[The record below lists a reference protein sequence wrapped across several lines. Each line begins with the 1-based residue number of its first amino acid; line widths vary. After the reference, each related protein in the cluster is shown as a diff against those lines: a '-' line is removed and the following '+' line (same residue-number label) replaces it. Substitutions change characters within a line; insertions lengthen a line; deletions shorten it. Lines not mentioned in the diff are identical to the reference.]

1 MSVLASPLRLLAS
14 GRVLAPA
21 AGAAASLPEH
31 ALPLLGLALLLCLA
45 LGLTRA
51 ARRRGRRYV
60 RLRILPYQ
68 GDAASAEALVAMFE
82 ALHKRLLRRWWRRL
96 LAGQPSISLEAH
108 LCHEAW
114 LAVSC
119 PVGSEAMV
127 LSALRVCYPNCSLE
141 LAPLQVGSPP
151 VLLRLKKEQPFTRRA
166 RAIERFGQERER
178 EPFMNRLLL
187 TMAASG
193 GPAFVQLAM
202 TPASIGF
209 ERRTR
214 RTLFFVDVRVVAE
227 ERSRCEQ
234 IASALRAE
242 VAENR
247 LVERGTTIRHGLLS
261 LYGGRVMR
269 GEGNPLPCTRKGV
282 YSSEELAAMWQLP
295 SPDFLAVPMRRGA
308 IPLAPAPA
316 AIMRPRRGFG
326 TLLDAYGPVSIHL
339 QMRREHTAVV
349 GASRQGKTSYLVAS
363 LIEDL
368 RRPRCAVILLDPKG
382 DATRAA
388 LESVPRGRA
397 CTLLDLT
404 DPAVTRSLCSDP
416 SHVDLD
422 RLIGGAEVLVVKGA
436 RGAITAAAAAALMQ
450 PLLSMLD
457 AALARQQER
466 LPPRERVRVA
476 LKVDEAPLLIDRGFA
491 ETMAQKRSAE
501 LETVACWQTDA
512 QWSDRELRGQLET
525 LFAHRVYF
533 ATASVEEA
541 RRSARLMMAQF
552 SDLVRPGM
560 ARLSTLGHP
569 DARLRLPMHHAIA
582 CWATPS
588 GRQLPFVGA
597 TLPLRNDA

>member
-1 MSVLASPLRLLAS
+1 MSVLASPLRPWAS

-21 AGAAASLPEH
+21 AAASSLPEL
-31 ALPLLGLALLLCLA
+31 ALLLLGLALLLSLA

-51 ARRRGRRYV
+51 ARRGDRRYV
-60 RLRILPYQ
+60 RLRIVPYQ
-68 GDAASAEALVAMFE
+68 GDAANVEALVAMFE

-96 LAGQPSISLEAH
+96 LAGQPSLSLEAH
-108 LCHEAW
+108 LGREAW

-127 LSALRVCYPNCSLE
+127 LAALRVCYPNCSLE
-141 LAPLQVGSPP
+141 LAPQRVGSPP
-151 VLLRLKKEQPFTRRA
+151 ALLRLKKEQPFTKGEK
-166 RAIERFGQERER
+166 AIERFGPERER

-187 TMAASG
+187 AMAASG

-202 TPASIGF
+202 TPTSIGF
-209 ERRTR
+209 ERRAR
-214 RTLFFVDVRVVAE
+214 RTLFFVDVRVVAA
-227 ERSRCEQ
+227 ERSRCEE

-242 VAENR
+242 VAESR
-247 LVERGTTIRHGLLS
+247 LVERGTTLRHGLLR
-261 LYGGRVMR
+261 LYGGRVRR

-282 YSSEELAAMWQLP
+282 YTAAELAAMWQLP

-316 AIMRPRRGFG
+316 AIMRPRPGLG
-326 TLLDAYGPVSIHL
+326 TLIDAYGPVSIHL
-339 QMRREHTAVV
+339 EMRRWHTAVV
-349 GASRQGKTSYLVAS
+349 GASGQGKTSYLVAS

-368 RRPRCAVILLDPKG
+368 PRPRCAVILLDPKG
-382 DATRAA
+382 DAATAA
-388 LESVPRGRA
+388 LEGVPRGRA
-397 CTLLDLT
+397 CTMLDLT
-404 DPAVTRSLCSDP
+404 NPAVPGVLCSDP
-416 SHVDLD
+416 PQVDLD
-422 RLIGGAEVLVVKGA
+422 RIIGGAEVLIVKGA

-450 PLLSMLD
+450 PLLGMLD
-457 AALARQQER
+457 AALARQRER
-466 LPPRERVRVA
+466 LAPGERVTVA
-476 LKVDEAPLLIDRGFA
+476 LKVDDAPLLIDSGFA
-491 ETMAQKRSAE
+491 ETMAEKRHAE

-512 QWSDRELRGQLET
+512 QWSDRELRSRLET

-541 RRSARLMMAQF
+541 RRSARLTMAQF

-582 CWATPS
+582 CWATPA
-588 GRQLPFVGA
+588 GRQLPFVGR
-597 TLPLRNDA
+597 TLPPPIDA